1 MAQPGNLLLPQ
12 QVLGAERGAGVCTT
26 GRVPFGGSVAEELLP
41 VAKSSFNYHY
51 YRDCLHHHNPAAG
64 YSHQDAAGGGP
75 ACSGVRLCPESS
87 TLGSQRTGCV
97 FGVPQRCCRARG
109 ELGDPQTGSQKG
121 GRTRAVPPIVGCALH
136 CCAEPRTSSQPPLL
150 AREGPPAP
158 TVCAPAGLV
167 PRPAGLKHVSLF
179 CSRLPAGFSHLPNGL
194 YPSYIPL
201 SHLEPPSAGSPLL
214 AQLGQHSLFES
225 QKGEWGSRL
234 AFPSAAPWCST
245 SLG

>member
-1 MAQPGNLLLPQ
+1 MQRGQAVPRKQHPGLAAHRLRVWGPSEVLPGEGRAGGPPDGEPKGGEDLSSAPHRGLCPALLCGTAH
-12 QVLGAERGAGVCTT
+12 VLAA
-26 GRVPFGGSVAEELLP
+26 
-41 VAKSSFNYHY
+41 
-51 YRDCLHHHNPAAG
+51 PAAG
-64 YSHQDAAGGGP
+64 
-75 ACSGVRLCPESS
+75 
-87 TLGSQRTGCV
+87 
-97 FGVPQRCCRARG
+97 ARG
-109 ELGDPQTGSQKG
+109 TASPNSLRSCG
-121 GRTRAVPPIVGCALH
+121 
-136 CCAEPRTSSQPPLL
+136 
-150 AREGPPAP
+150 ARSKA
-158 TVCAPAGLV
+158 
-167 PRPAGLKHVSLF
+167 AGLKHVSRF

>member
-121 GRTRAVPPIVGCALH
+121 GGPEQCPPSWSVPCTAVRNRARPRSPRCWRARHRQPQQSALLRGSFQGGG
-136 CCAEPRTSSQPPLL
+136 AETCFPLL
-150 AREGPPAP
+150 FPSS
-158 TVCAPAGLV
+158 C
-167 PRPAGLKHVSLF
+167 
-179 CSRLPAGFSHLPNGL
+179 RLL
-194 YPSYIPL
+194 
-201 SHLEPPSAGSPLL
+201 PSA
-214 AQLGQHSLFES
+214 
-225 QKGEWGSRL
+225 
-234 AFPSAAPWCST
+234 
-245 SLG
+245 